1 MKLRLLYICCG
12 WLVKALAHDCD
23 LERFE
28 SLSKSLKYDPASLNS
43 CQQIIAQLEDCS
55 DLNPKSRQRLLNQLS
70 YRAGIIQ
77 LSLNQDL
84 NAIASFERVNGTED
98 SFSHLSQKRVGTLY
112 AEFGM
117 WDKVDT
123 ENEIRQEFQAINKSV
138 HSKWEANHDV
148 AQIEP
153 ELQHLLRL
161 SPYSLETRNF
171 YLETLLVKL
180 ANSMD
185 VSTAHEIIK
194 TNEIVLD
201 KYSSR
206 ISLEKRIQMHYTSA
220 IIQTFILNTE
230 PTHLRKCLALDM
242 DFEPCRRL
250 TLLHNRL
257 KKVNPARPQIL
268 DPEVYVTGG
277 RNGAD
282 WQRIVQ
288 FYLRDKKPCAKLP
301 LGYKFENNYKL
312 VLRVA
317 QMSLE
322 ELFTTQGS
330 TSRFVT
336 DFHKFIDVMLCQ
348 AATESPSTKSMTQQ
362 FCKLSF
368 EEIIPADTRKEIHR
382 LSTTNQKGLEA
393 ILTNIWNSYPHLAIY
408 VTQTILSESKNPPSA
423 IQDELHKF
431 FNENHLAK
439 SANKLIQNQ
448 YNTIS
453 NMIRERQRKHQQQ
466 QQWNFQQQQKQ
477 QQYYRQPPPPN
488 TPRTDRDYY
497 KILGLPKTA
506 TSKDIRR
513 AYLDF
518 TKKYHPDKQG
528 QLSEKEESKI
538 HEKMSQINEAY
549 ETLSDDT
556 RRKEY
561 DQARSSGSRSGPMN
575 PNMFRHANAR
585 EGQGSSHFGNN
596 FKMNFGFGY

>member
-98 SFSHLSQKRVGTLY
+98 SFSHLSQKR
-112 AEFGM
+112 
-117 WDKVDT
+117 
-123 ENEIRQEFQAINKSV
+123 
-138 HSKWEANHDV
+138 V

-393 ILTNIWNSYPHLAIY
+393 ILTNI
-408 VTQTILSESKNPPSA
+408 
-423 IQDELHKF
+423 
-431 FNENHLAK
+431 
-439 SANKLIQNQ
+439 
-448 YNTIS
+448 
-453 NMIRERQRKHQQQ
+453 
-466 QQWNFQQQQKQ
+466 
-477 QQYYRQPPPPN
+477 
-488 TPRTDRDYY
+488 
-497 KILGLPKTA
+497 
-506 TSKDIRR
+506 
-513 AYLDF
+513 
-518 TKKYHPDKQG
+518 
-528 QLSEKEESKI
+528 
-538 HEKMSQINEAY
+538 
-549 ETLSDDT
+549 
-556 RRKEY
+556 
-561 DQARSSGSRSGPMN
+561 
-575 PNMFRHANAR
+575 
-585 EGQGSSHFGNN
+585 
-596 FKMNFGFGY
+596 